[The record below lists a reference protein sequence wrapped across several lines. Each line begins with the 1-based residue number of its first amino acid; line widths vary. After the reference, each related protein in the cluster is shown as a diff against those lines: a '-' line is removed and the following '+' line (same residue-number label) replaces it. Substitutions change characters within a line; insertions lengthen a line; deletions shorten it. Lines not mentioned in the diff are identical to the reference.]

1 MKPRAATALA
11 LALALA
17 TALPACGPAHV
28 APFTP
33 RQRVYKKGNYAQVS
47 VKGKTTNGS
56 LWSEASGGMLED
68 PRAGRIGD
76 IVLVKIDEVA
86 DATGQADTKLKKE
99 GNASAGATA
108 ILGILPALKK
118 AYPNLDPGKLFEVA
132 SKESFSG
139 EGGTTRKGELHGSIS
154 VRVVDEMPNGD
165 LFIEGTKVVMINN
178 EEAHLYLSGLVRPA
192 DIAQDNTVSSSRI
205 ADAQIE
211 FTGRGD
217 VADQQRKGWLRRLV
231 DALNPF

>member
-1 MKPRAATALA
+1 MKLRSLVVV
-11 LALALA
+11 LLLA
-17 TALPACGPAHV
+17 TAAPACGPAHV
-28 APFTP
+28 SPFTA
-33 RQRVYKKGNYAQVS
+33 RQRVYKKGNYAQAGA
-47 VKGKTTNGS
+47 KGKPTNGS
-56 LWSEASGGMLED
+56 LWSDASGGMLED
-68 PRAGRIGD
+68 PRAGRVGD

-99 GNASAGATA
+99 GSASAGATA
-108 ILGILPALKK
+108 ILGIMPALKK
-118 AYPNLDPGKLFEVA
+118 AYPNLDPAKLFEVA
-132 SKESFSG
+132 SKENFAG
-139 EGGTTRKGELHGSIS
+139 EGGTSRKGELHGSIS

-178 EEAHLYLSGLVRPA
+178 EEAHLYLSGLIRPA
-192 DIAQDNTVSSSRI
+192 DITQDNSVSSSRI